1 MITTQQRAIAVAL
14 VEGSTWSWELKVDDR
29 CGLFRWYLDGTV
41 ETNLRGCTLEQAE
54 SSVRRFVD
62 QSLRGELKITYPI
75 EHIGP
80 DSESGHSAVKSAAVG

>member
-1 MITTQQRAIAVAL
+1 MFTTPQQAIAVAL
-14 VEGSTWSWELKVDDR
+14 VEGSTWSWELKIDN

-54 SSVRRFVD
+54 STVRRFVD

-75 EHIGP
+75 ERIGA
-80 DSESGHSAVKSAAVG
+80 DSEGGRSAVKSAAVG